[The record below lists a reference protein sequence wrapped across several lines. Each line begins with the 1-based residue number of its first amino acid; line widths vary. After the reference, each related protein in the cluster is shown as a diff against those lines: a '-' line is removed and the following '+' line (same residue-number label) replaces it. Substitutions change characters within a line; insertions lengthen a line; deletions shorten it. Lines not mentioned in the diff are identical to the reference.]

1 VNADTCGH
9 SPEKS
14 VPEASRATTIPNS
27 ACCTTD
33 GVRQKARVRGTGPR
47 RGAGR
52 AGVLENPKVE
62 VPLKRVSPRVASGAA
77 MDRKRQNHGGHRGA
91 DNGDPARRG
100 TVVARYTNSLE
111 PGAGPG
117 GWRAPKKNKFYH
129 PAEPPSKL
137 VLRDRGGH
145 LDTRGGAHDTKA
157 QRGQVY
163 AYARGAGRPLVFLLR
178 VAVAVDVGRRP
189 GTWQAAPS
197 TFKKSVQDGAARR
210 HICF

>member
-1 VNADTCGH
+1 
-9 SPEKS
+9 
-14 VPEASRATTIPNS
+14 
-27 ACCTTD
+27 
-33 GVRQKARVRGTGPR
+33 
-47 RGAGR
+47 
-52 AGVLENPKVE
+52 
-62 VPLKRVSPRVASGAA
+62 

-197 TFKKSVQDGAARR
+197 TPSLNMKLRNSSGLSVPPPLRVTTRLSTLGQKVFPLPRL
-210 HICF
+210 